1 MVLVFCLFMIN
12 EVTSKMIDLFSFF
25 FDDRKYSYNHD
36 QDIALR
42 CGFASADGHPGA
54 VCPQRS
60 GKCPNGKW

>member
-1 MVLVFCLFMIN
+1 MMALIESRTILENFFVFTFLLIDWCL
-12 EVTSKMIDLFSFF
+12 
-25 FDDRKYSYNHD
+25 SYNHD

-42 CGFASADGHPGA
+42 CGFARSDGHPDA

>member
-1 MVLVFCLFMIN
+1 MV
-12 EVTSKMIDLFSFF
+12 SKLTLMTLI
-25 FDDRKYSYNHD
+25 DDRKYSYNHD